1 MPRVTISLR
10 RHEMDVLRKLA
21 EAECRDVRSQ
31 ATLIVRHELERTGL
45 FPYDSS
51 LPTSEA
57 SATPEINDAEN

>member
-1 MPRVTISLR
+1 
-10 RHEMDVLRKLA
+10 MDVLRKLA